1 MTVSR
6 TLNREKVIKAA
17 TKIAHSKGL
26 PALTMSSLARAL
38 NVRTQSL
45 YHYVSNWEDLISL
58 VGAYVLKKMRQHIV
72 ETVVGLSGKQ
82 ALVTASECVRM
93 DIKQETFMSNVFYII
108 QKAPAGNEVHDEL
121 NQLMLVI
128 QRIIN
133 ADPQLK
139 NTLDAEMFVG
149 GVFGLLI
156 VEFLPDNSLFKGR
169 SEEKRRSRYH
179 KMVLRLISPSPEELA
194 HK

>member
-17 TKIAHSKGL
+17 TKIAHNRGL

-45 YHYVSNWEDLISL
+45 YHYVSNWEELIAL
-58 VGAYVLKKMRQHIV
+58 VGAYVLKNMRQHIV

-121 NQLMLVI
+121 NKLMMVI
-128 QRIIN
+128 QRIID
-133 ADPQLK
+133 ADAQLK
-139 NTLDAEMFVG
+139 DTLDAEMFIG

-156 VEFLPDNSLFKGR
+156 VEFLPDNNVFERR
-169 SEEKRRSRYH
+169 SEEERQLRYH
-179 KMVLRLISPSPEELA
+179 KMVLRLISPSPEELTN
-194 HK
+194 K